1 MAWGGEAAHVDTDL
15 GDDHLRGGAANPR
28 DLIQPVGRH
37 ELARGAQQPA
47 PHGQQEFDEVF
58 DAYFADSDLWV
69 TILTGAGE
77 QAFSAG
83 NDLVYSA
90 SGKPMWVPK
99 NGLPIWPAVGT

>member
-1 MAWGGEAAHVDTDL
+1 MSTPISAMITCAAVRPTPVISSNRSAAMNWREARNSLHPMANE
-15 GDDHLRGGAANPR
+15 
-28 DLIQPVGRH
+28 
-37 ELARGAQQPA
+37 
-47 PHGQQEFDEVF
+47 EFDEVF

-90 SGKPMWVPK
+90 SGKPMWVPE
-99 NGLPIWPAVGT
+99 NGLPI

>member
-1 MAWGGEAAHVDTDL
+1 MANE
-15 GDDHLRGGAANPR
+15 
-28 DLIQPVGRH
+28 
-37 ELARGAQQPA
+37 EL
-47 PHGQQEFDEVF
+47 DEVF

-99 NGLPIWPAVGT
+99 NGFAGLTSRRDMTSP